1 MKQRYLLL
9 LLTIISLVWTSCN
22 DESDDPDTDIY
33 SRCELSGDGTLE
45 HPIGCNQLGQY
56 VGQTCYVRGY
66 LLALT
71 YGWWYDLTTPQQ
83 LLHREDTLCWAV
95 KLGSY
100 CRDNWSVVTTTTENG
115 EPFMVEYKKSNKQF
129 AIDRWKEYT
138 YNRTERLYDAKTFS
152 TDLKQWMPS
161 ETIGITIHESVP
173 DYMGHLVTIRAR
185 IDSFSDTTFIGR
197 LSLMDT
203 IIFKKN

>member
-1 MKQRYLLL
+1 MKKLLL
-9 LLTIISLVWTSCN
+9 LLLLVGGVVLVGC
-22 DESDDPDTDIY
+22 DKESDDPDTDIY

-66 LLALT
+66 LLTLV
-71 YGWWYDLTTPQQ
+71 YGWWYNTADPQN
-83 LLHREDTLCWAV
+83 LFHYEDTLCWSV

-100 CRDNWSVVTTTTENG
+100 CRNNWSVVPTTT
-115 EPFMVEYKKSNKQF
+115 PPMIEYKDTKRL
-129 AIDRWKEYT
+129 AIDINKWNSYA
-138 YNRTERLYDAKTFS
+138 YNRKERLYNAQTFS
-152 TDLKQWMPS
+152 TDLQKIIPNAD
-161 ETIGITIHESVP
+161 TVGVIIPKNVA
-173 DYMGHLVTIRAR
+173 DYMGRLVTVRAR

-203 IIFKKN
+203 IIFKQN